1 MDSQCS
7 LTNKSV
13 KVTISEIVKT
23 HMIHWEIICW
33 SLYEAHGDVHC
44 VNETFV
50 VQRKK
55 TKYFP
60 LF

>member
-1 MDSQCS
+1 
-7 LTNKSV
+7 
-13 KVTISEIVKT
+13 
-23 HMIHWEIICW
+23 MIHWEIICW